1 MFKVPT
7 RKLRPVRSPLF
18 AHYYEEE
25 RRLRK
30 TRELH
35 RLIRAGESHRERGSE
50 DEAESR

>member
-25 RRLRK
+25 RRLEK
-30 TRELH
+30 TRKLR
-35 RLIRAGESHRERGSE
+35 RLVREGESRRERLE
-50 DEAESR
+50 ERD